1 MKILLIEDDVQTAQ
15 FITQALTD
23 DNYEVTSA
31 FDGGTGWEL
40 AKAGGFDLAIV
51 DIMLPVMDGLDI
63 LKNMREK
70 GDTTPVIIL
79 SARTSVEDKVRGLQS
94 GADVYLPKPFTF
106 AELLANVQA
115 QLRRTAMANDPTH
128 LTAGPLVMD
137 LVTRKVTRDGV
148 LIDLPPR
155 EFSLLEYLMRN
166 AGKVV
171 TREMIMTNVWNYN
184 FDLDS
189 NIVET
194 RIYKLREKLDKP
206 FDQEL
211 LQTVRGVGYVLDK

>member
-1 MKILLIEDDVQTAQ
+1 VKILLIEDDVQTAQ
-15 FITQALTD
+15 FITQALKD

-206 FDQEL
+206 FDREL

>member
-1 MKILLIEDDVQTAQ
+1 VKILLIEDDVQTAQ
-15 FITQALTD
+15 FITQALKD

>member
-1 MKILLIEDDVQTAQ
+1 MKILLIEDDVQTAH

>member
-31 FDGGTGWEL
+31 FDGGTGWEF

>member
-1 MKILLIEDDVQTAQ
+1 VKILLIEDDVQTAQ
-15 FITQALTD
+15 FITQALKD

-63 LKNMREK
+63 LKNMREN

-115 QLRRTAMANDPTH
+115 QLRRTAMTSDPTH

-171 TREMIMTNVWNYN
+171 TRDMIMTNVWNYN

>member
-1 MKILLIEDDVQTAQ
+1 VKILLIEDDVQTAQ

>member
-1 MKILLIEDDVQTAQ
+1 
-15 FITQALTD
+15 
-23 DNYEVTSA
+23 
-31 FDGGTGWEL
+31 
-40 AKAGGFDLAIV
+40 
-51 DIMLPVMDGLDI
+51 
-63 LKNMREK
+63 MREK

>member
-1 MKILLIEDDVQTAQ
+1 VKILLIEDDVQTAQ

-115 QLRRTAMANDPTH
+115 QLRRTAMVNDPTH

>member
-1 MKILLIEDDVQTAQ
+1 VKILLIEDDVQTAQ

-171 TREMIMTNVWNYN
+171 TRDMIMTNVWNYN